1 MKTQIIHDHNGLPT
15 GVFIPIEDWE
25 NIKMKYPDIDKINQ
39 DIPQWQKDLLDK
51 RLEDYKNNPDKFKPI
66 DELFDAL
73 DQDI

>member
-1 MKTQIIHDHNGLPT
+1 MRTQIIQDHNGLPT

-51 RLEDYKNNPDKFKPI
+51 RLDDYKNNPDKFKPI

>member
-1 MKTQIIHDHNGLPT
+1 MRTQIIQDHNGLPT

-39 DIPQWQKDLLDK
+39 DIPQWQKDILDK
-51 RLEDYKNNPDKFKPI
+51 RLDDYKNNPDNFKPI
-66 DELFDAL
+66 EELFDIL